1 MWVCGRGNV
10 EQGAREFFLTFFPGG
25 EREILGEILKVLG
38 VRKEKLRGRRWGL
51 LGVAWRR
58 DGGGEGVMLGQAG
71 GERSGARGKAGG
83 GNAAVCSHL
92 SSCHRHPSHCC
103 LDHLNQHCH

>member
-1 MWVCGRGNV
+1 MWVCGRGYV

-25 EREILGEILKVLG
+25 GREVLGEILEVLG
-38 VRKEKLRGRRWGL
+38 VRKSCEGGGGGCWE
-51 LGVAWRR
+51 WRR

>member
-1 MWVCGRGNV
+1 M

-25 EREILGEILKVLG
+25 GREILGEVLG
-38 VRKEKLRGRRWGL
+38 VRKSCE
-51 LGVAWRR
+51 
-58 DGGGEGVMLGQAG
+58 GGGGGCWEWLGEGVEGVMLGQAG

>member
-1 MWVCGRGNV
+1 MRKSC
-10 EQGAREFFLTFFPGG
+10 EGG
-25 EREILGEILKVLG
+25 GGGCWEWLGEG
-38 VRKEKLRGRRWGL
+38 M
-51 LGVAWRR
+51 
-58 DGGGEGVMLGQAG
+58 GGGEGVMLGQAG

-103 LDHLNQHCH
+103 LDHLNQHWHLVVSAGPNAHIRYTHINLHEGFS